1 MAEFGV
7 VTNAARGMG
16 PAADETDSIDER
28 ALFDMLPP
36 AHRDKFLAALQN
48 PESAE
53 AKALLDVAAQQM
65 QTGGGGADGEYGP
78 EDEDGDAE
86 DMPSCMPWWNRPS
99 VLDSAEDTATDSSGI
114 EQGEQGEDK
123 FILPDRAY
131 AELPDLVDEEV
142 LRAVKVPEGTGVKLR
157 YNAVA
162 IGYVS

>member
-1 MAEFGV
+1 V
-7 VTNAARGMG
+7 VTDAVGG
-16 PAADETDSIDER
+16 TGSTADETDNIDER
-28 ALFDMLPP
+28 ALFDMLPS

-65 QTGGGGADGEYGP
+65 HMGGGGPDGEYGP
-78 EDEDGDAE
+78 EDEDEDAE

-99 VLDSAEDTATDSSGI
+99 VLDSAEDPVADSSGV
-114 EQGEQGEDK
+114 EQGEQGGDK
-123 FILPDRAY
+123 LVLPDRAY

-162 IGYVS
+162 IGYVF

>member
-1 MAEFGV
+1 M
-7 VTNAARGMG
+7 VTDTVGGAG
-16 PAADETDSIDER
+16 PAADEIDNIDER

-36 AHRDKFLAALQN
+36 AHRDRFLAALQN

-65 QTGGGGADGEYGP
+65 QTGEGGADGEYGL
-78 EDEDGDAE
+78 EIEYEDAE

-99 VLDSAEDTATDSSGI
+99 VLDSTEELAADGSDGPQGPDEDG
-114 EQGEQGEDK
+114 QGEDK
-123 FILPDRAY
+123 FVLPDRAY
-131 AELPDLVDEEV
+131 AELPDLVDEDL